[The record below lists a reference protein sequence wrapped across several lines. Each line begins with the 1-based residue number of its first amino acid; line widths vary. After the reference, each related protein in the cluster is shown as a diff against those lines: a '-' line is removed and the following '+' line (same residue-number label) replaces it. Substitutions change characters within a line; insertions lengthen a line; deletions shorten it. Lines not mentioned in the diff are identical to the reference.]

1 MSELYLGLDVG
12 TQSAKAVVVDADA
25 QRIVARAASP
35 LELIGGLAEGA
46 AEQHPDSWW
55 AAVREVV
62 RAVCAADGVD
72 VAAIRG
78 IGVSGQ
84 QHGYVPLD
92 AEGRVIRAAKLWCDT
107 ETEAEAR
114 ELSERLGRPV
124 PTGFTA
130 SKILWMARHEP
141 EAHARLATVMLPHD
155 WVNFRLTG
163 ERVMECGDASGTGL
177 FDVRE
182 RAFDAAALAAIDER
196 LAACI
201 PPLVEP
207 GAVVGEVL
215 PDVADELG
223 LPRGVRIATG
233 GGDNMMSA
241 IGAGATRSGVVV
253 ASLGTSGTVFAR
265 SDAPIVDPEGLIA
278 PFCDSAGAW
287 LPLLCVMNVTNVTEE
302 VAGLFPSMSLAD
314 LTAAAAEVPAGADGL
329 MLLPYLQG
337 ERVPDLPSASAS
349 LHGIRA
355 GRLTPG
361 HLFRA
366 ALEGTSANLALG
378 VERMRRLG
386 LDVGAVRLVG
396 GGARNPLWRQILA
409 DMLDAPVQALAEP
422 ESAALGGA
430 LQALW
435 TVCRADG
442 DARALDDL
450 VEPFIEPD
458 GDPVAP
464 DAGGA
469 AQYRELMVTMERTT
483 ARLWG

>member
-196 LAACI
+196 L
-201 PPLVEP
+201 
-207 GAVVGEVL
+207 
-215 PDVADELG
+215 
-223 LPRGVRIATG
+223 
-233 GGDNMMSA
+233 
-241 IGAGATRSGVVV
+241 
-253 ASLGTSGTVFAR
+253 SL
-265 SDAPIVDPEGLIA
+265 IHI
-278 PFCDSAGAW
+278 
-287 LPLLCVMNVTNVTEE
+287 
-302 VAGLFPSMSLAD
+302 
-314 LTAAAAEVPAGADGL
+314 
-329 MLLPYLQG
+329 
-337 ERVPDLPSASAS
+337 
-349 LHGIRA
+349 
-355 GRLTPG
+355 
-361 HLFRA
+361 
-366 ALEGTSANLALG
+366 
-378 VERMRRLG
+378 
-386 LDVGAVRLVG
+386 
-396 GGARNPLWRQILA
+396 
-409 DMLDAPVQALAEP
+409 
-422 ESAALGGA
+422 
-430 LQALW
+430 
-435 TVCRADG
+435 
-442 DARALDDL
+442 
-450 VEPFIEPD
+450 
-458 GDPVAP
+458 
-464 DAGGA
+464 
-469 AQYRELMVTMERTT
+469 
-483 ARLWG
+483 